1 MLGWIKNLG
10 LSWKVQ
16 FGPGVL
22 VVALIGVG
30 TYALH
35 TLKANEQST
44 ADLISGPM
52 RRSELANDLST
63 ALWTAHTRLY
73 RLAATAA
80 AEKDD
85 EKVEKFAKD
94 AATASNKVLE
104 SLNALE
110 AGGNINPELFAKL
123 KTAVSGYVKQS
134 KAAVEMTD
142 DSGSGIQFIK
152 GAERQFGQVQSLTD
166 NLIATAVENRDLEI
180 ARSQTRLE
188 HEQLTLTVLLIVGA
202 ILGVLFAF
210 IVGRSISRPVVAMAT
225 AMRRLGAGDFSVE
238 LPGLNRHDEI
248 GQMARA
254 IEDFKVQAIAKAE
267 EDMADRESKN
277 RELADVRRGELH
289 SLAKTFE
296 DAVGTIIEHVNSASS
311 DLETSAIVLTKSSVA
326 TQELSAVVAS
336 TSEETSSNVQ
346 SVASATEEMAA
357 SVTEIGRQVHDSNDI
372 AAEAVSQAQRTDVR
386 MNELST
392 AAERIG
398 DVTMLITS
406 IASQTNLLALNATI
420 EAARAGE
427 AGRGFAVVA
436 QEVKTLAAQ
445 TTKATDEIS
454 SQIAAMQAATQES
467 VIAIKEIGVTISR
480 LSEIASTIAASVE
493 QQGAATREITIN
505 VQQAAIGTSRV
516 AGSIADVHRGAGET
530 ESASAQVLT
539 AAQMLSSENKR
550 LKSEVEKF
558 LATVRAA

>member
-30 TYALH
+30 TYALQ

-63 ALWTAHTRLY
+63 SLWTAHTRLY

-85 EKVEKFAKD
+85 EKVQKFAKD

-104 SLNALE
+104 ALGALE

-134 KAAVEMTD
+134 KTAVEMTD

-166 NLIATAVENRDLEI
+166 NLIASAVENRDLEI
-180 ARSQTRLE
+180 ARSQIRLE
-188 HEQLTLTVLLIVGA
+188 HEQLTLAVLLIVGA

-225 AMRRLGAGDFSVE
+225 AMRRLGAGDFSVQ

-296 DAVGTIIEHVNSASS
+296 DAVGTIIEHVNLASS

-357 SVTEIGRQVHDSNDI
+357 SVTEIGRQVQDSNEI

-386 MNELST
+386 MSELSS

-467 VIAIKEIGVTISR
+467 VIAIKEIGGTISR

-505 VQQAAIGTSRV
+505 VQQAAVGTSRV